1 MKDCIFC
8 SIINKQ
14 AKADIIYEDRDV
26 VVIKD
31 IKPAAKHHY
40 LFIPTAHYANLAEMT
55 VFNANVLA
63 GIMKKIPELVD
74 SLGITNGYRLV
85 INQGGD
91 AGQTV
96 QHFHIHLLAG
106 QKMSFAV

>member
-1 MKDCIFC
+1 MADCIFC

-14 AKADIIYEDRDV
+14 ISADIIYEDRDLI
-26 VVIKD
+26 VIRD
-31 IKPAAKHHY
+31 IKPIAKHHY

-55 VFNANVLA
+55 VFNANCLA
-63 GIMKKIPELVD
+63 GIMKKIPEIVET
-74 SLGITNGYRLV
+74 LGITNGYRLV
-85 INQGGD
+85 VNQGAD

-106 QKMSFAV
+106 QKMSFTV